1 MLGIVGF
8 GRIGQLVATRARAF
22 GMRVVVFD
30 PFVSADRC
38 RELQVTSASLENL
51 LLQADFITLH
61 APLTAETRHLIDA
74 ERLALM
80 KPGVRIVN
88 AARGDLVDLDAL
100 VDALRS
106 GQVAGAALDVFP
118 EEPYTA
124 GAAARAAQRRRHART
139 WARPRRRRRTGRA

>member
-1 MLGIVGF
+1 M
-8 GRIGQLVATRARAF
+8 
-22 GMRVVVFD
+22 
-30 PFVSADRC
+30 
-38 RELQVTSASLENL
+38 TSASLENL

-74 ERLALM
+74 DRLALM

-118 EEPYTA
+118 EEPYT
-124 GAAARAAQRRRHART
+124 GRAAVRRCRT
-139 WARPRRRRRTGRA
+139 SS